1 MRKQCANSNSHA
13 LFYPYF
19 RVYSDCLMH
28 IPTLFFSFPPFLRF
42 LLARIIFLKN
52 VTTAILSYVVLH
64 LYEGTGNLLIQ
75 SAILQF
81 LKNDLPLSV
90 FDVQASVPRSSIQV
104 LTQCEV
110 AWFRWS
116 PRTGYLSSTSEVGY
130 CSTITTRREG
140 SGRNYQISLW
150 KPSRGHVSSA
160 LLPDIF
166 NCYNHAPEEFF
177 LS

>member
-110 AWFRWS
+110 A
-116 PRTGYLSSTSEVGY
+116 
-130 CSTITTRREG
+130 
-140 SGRNYQISLW
+140 
-150 KPSRGHVSSA
+150 
-160 LLPDIF
+160 
-166 NCYNHAPEEFF
+166 
-177 LS
+177 